1 MPHVDE
7 MIGVATLGAAA
18 LAAAIML
25 QPLAQASAVERAPA
39 AVYVEGSHVNVVKL
53 PPIEV
58 VARRSVEVARNA
70 AQSGGG

>member
-7 MIGVATLGAAA
+7 MIGIATLGAAG

-25 QPLAQASAVERAPA
+25 QPLASGSAVEHATVAP
-39 AVYVEGSHVNVVKL
+39 YVDASPAIVVKL

-58 VARRSVEVARNA
+58 VARRSVEVARYA
-70 AQSGGG
+70 ASSGGG